1 MAGKLV
7 VLGLG
12 WLPNYN
18 AGHIAVCDV
27 LRLEMPTAVSQPWV
41 AAGARH

>member
-12 WLPNYN
+12 WLPKYSV
-18 AGHIAVCDV
+18 GHIALCDV
-27 LRLEMPTAVSQPWV
+27 LGRLEIPTAVSQP
-41 AAGARH
+41 